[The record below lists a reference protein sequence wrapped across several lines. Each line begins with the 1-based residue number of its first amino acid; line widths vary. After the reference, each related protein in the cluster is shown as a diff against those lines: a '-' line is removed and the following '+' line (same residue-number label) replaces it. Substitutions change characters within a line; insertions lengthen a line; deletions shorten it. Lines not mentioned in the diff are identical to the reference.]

1 MQSSTVPKRSALIGK
16 TPQHQNIITVWAG
29 KPVVSAQDVRESTY
43 SQCPAA
49 DITKSRQSG
58 DSAAP
63 LQSGAFRSDEF
74 EARASE
80 LNSAMVTPQ
89 DLKALSFSR
98 AAKHWLDY
106 KSFTSPS
113 GRARFVSPRSLV
125 DLNQYVGTLNK
136 VFEHKSLET
145 INAGHIRQY
154 QLDRAAGKLHEKGKE
169 VGPNKINQEVGTL
182 IRILKYANLWSSEL
196 EQIYMPLQR
205 EESDIPK
212 ALSPSEQ
219 NHWLTVARS
228 NPDWHF
234 VYWYSLLGVD
244 VPLSTNEERGL
255 RLGDLDLI
263 NNLVMV
269 RVQNSKNKYRTRSIP
284 MSDTARWAVDRLI
297 ERARQA
303 GAVSPQHYLMPFRL
317 SHTWHPDKAMTVS
330 GIKKPWDAVR
340 KAANL
345 IWFTPYGLRHTSIT
359 RYAEAGTP
367 MAVLMSMAGHMSR
380 KMQDHYTHI
389 SEQAKRKAVQNV
401 SAKSAAQHRH
411 EVSC

>member
-1 MQSSTVPKRSALIGK
+1 MNSYLATPLHHSSVSDR
-16 TPQHQNIITVWAG
+16 HQNAKQFTVWDR
-29 KPVVSAQDVRESTY
+29 KPVQRASPSASLMLSSMPDNTGRHL
-43 SQCPAA
+43 PA
-49 DITKSRQSG
+49 Q
-58 DSAAP
+58 
-63 LQSGAFRSDEF
+63 LQFGAFRSDEF
-74 EARASE
+74 EARANE
-80 LNSAMVTPQ
+80 LNSSMVTPQ
-89 DLKALSFSR
+89 DLKVFTFAR
-98 AAKHWLDY
+98 AAKHWLEY

-113 GRARFVSPRSLV
+113 GRARFVSPRSLI
-125 DLNQYVGTLNK
+125 DLYQYVGTLNK
-136 VFEHKSLET
+136 VFEHKLLAS

-154 QLDRAAGKLHEKGKE
+154 QLDRAAGKLSEKGKE

-228 NPDWHF
+228 NPKWHF
-234 VYWYSLLGVD
+234 VYWYSLLGFD
-244 VPLSTNEERGL
+244 CPLSTNEARGL
-255 RLGDLDLI
+255 RLGDLDLD

-269 RVQNSKNKYRTRSIP
+269 RVRNSKNKYRTRSIP

-297 ERARQA
+297 ERAREA

-317 SHTWHPDKAMTVS
+317 SHTWHPERPMTVS
-330 GIKKPWDAVR
+330 GIKKSWDAVR

-345 IWFTPYGLRHTSIT
+345 TWFTPYGLRHTSIT

-367 MAVLMSMAGHMSR
+367 MAVLMSLAGHMSR

-401 SAKSAAQHRH
+401 TLKSAAQHRH
-411 EVSC
+411 ELSL

>member
-1 MQSSTVPKRSALIGK
+1 MNSYPANMHLSSVGRTPEYQNLFTAGVKKPAQSSYSGVLCSIPDNTGRHLP
-16 TPQHQNIITVWAG
+16 
-29 KPVVSAQDVRESTY
+29 AQ
-43 SQCPAA
+43 
-49 DITKSRQSG
+49 
-58 DSAAP
+58 
-63 LQSGAFRSDEF
+63 LQFGAFRSDEF
-74 EARASE
+74 EARANE
-80 LNSAMVTPQ
+80 LNSSMVTPQ
-89 DLKALSFSR
+89 DLKVFTFAR
-98 AAKHWLDY
+98 AAKHWLEY

-125 DLNQYVGTLNK
+125 DLHQYVGTLNK
-136 VFEHKSLET
+136 VFEHKLLAS

-154 QLDRAAGKLHEKGKE
+154 QLDRAAGKLSEKGKE

-196 EQIYMPLQR
+196 EEIYMPLQR

-228 NPDWHF
+228 NPKWHF
-234 VYWYSLLGVD
+234 VYWYSLLGFD
-244 VPLSTNEERGL
+244 CPLSTNEARGL
-255 RLGDLDLI
+255 RLGDLDLD

-269 RVQNSKNKYRTRSIP
+269 RVRNSKNKYRTRSIP

-297 ERARQA
+297 ERAREA

-317 SHTWHPDKAMTVS
+317 SHTWHPERPMTVS

-345 IWFTPYGLRHTSIT
+345 TWFTPYGLRHTSIT

-367 MAVLMSMAGHMSR
+367 MAVLMSLAGHMSR

-401 SAKSAAQHRH
+401 TLKSAAQHRH
-411 EVSC
+411 ELSL

>member
-1 MQSSTVPKRSALIGK
+1 MALIAANMHLSLVGRTPDSPSASLMLSSDK
-16 TPQHQNIITVWAG
+16 TGRRLP
-29 KPVVSAQDVRESTY
+29 AQ
-43 SQCPAA
+43 
-49 DITKSRQSG
+49 
-58 DSAAP
+58 
-63 LQSGAFRSDEF
+63 LQFGAFRSDEF
-74 EARASE
+74 EARANE
-80 LNSAMVTPQ
+80 LNSSMVTPQ
-89 DLKALSFSR
+89 DLKVFTFAK
-98 AAKHWLDY
+98 AAKHWLEY

-136 VFEHKSLET
+136 VFERKLLAS

-154 QLDRAAGKLHEKGKE
+154 QLDRAAGKLSEKGKE

-196 EQIYMPLQR
+196 EEIYMPLQR

-228 NPDWHF
+228 NPKWHF
-234 VYWYSLLGVD
+234 VYWYSLLGFD
-244 VPLSTNEERGL
+244 CPLSTNEARGL
-255 RLGDLDLI
+255 RLGDLDLD

-269 RVQNSKNKYRTRSIP
+269 RVRNSKNKYRTRSIP

-297 ERARQA
+297 ERAREA
-303 GAVSPQHYLMPFRL
+303 AAVSPQHYLMPFRL
-317 SHTWHPDKAMTVS
+317 SHTWHPDRPMTVS

-345 IWFTPYGLRHTSIT
+345 GWFTPYGLRHTSIT

-367 MAVLMSMAGHMSR
+367 MAVLMSLAGHMSR

-401 SAKSAAQHRH
+401 TLKSAAQHRH
-411 EVSC
+411 ELSL